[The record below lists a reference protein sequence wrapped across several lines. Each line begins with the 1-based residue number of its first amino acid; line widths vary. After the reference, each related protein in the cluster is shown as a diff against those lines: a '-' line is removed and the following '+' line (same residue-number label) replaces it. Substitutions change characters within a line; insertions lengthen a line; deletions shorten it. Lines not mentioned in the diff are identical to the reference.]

1 MIPAEF
7 QKYIRSKEFKDLLA
21 KYQQASLNGEDIFID
36 EDDLLDIAEYY
47 HVKGNADE
55 AEKVTDYM
63 LRIFPDNTKALVFKA
78 RRAVIMGD
86 VDKAEY
92 YSDLI
97 TGDEMT
103 DVVYLRAEIMV
114 CREKVKEADNYLEKH
129 YETLPEEDFDGETTS
144 LSIYD
149 EEDEEDDVV
158 TRSDYALDIAMMFC
172 DHGEWELSEK
182 WLNRVKDPELI
193 DVGDYLEIKAILL
206 TAQEKYKEAEP
217 IWNKYIDLDAYSLR
231 AWLQLSQC
239 QFHTGQSQE
248 AIQSAEYAIAIAPDV
263 PEAYIVKGNSLFSL
277 GDNEGALECFKK
289 LLELCPNDIQGELL
303 ISSVL
308 FTMERY
314 EEGYEH
320 IVTAISLME
329 DADFNDI
336 PEIAQSEIYKQA
348 AYLCTA
354 MGKKD
359 EALQYADKIS
369 LSGLNEEKSKLLKAG
384 IYLENRQTAPAFEIL
399 SEVLKDS
406 NHDPKMY
413 ITIGCMLVD
422 SGLMETGYEML
433 TQTYNILDKNDIDCN
448 FGYERLAYAA
458 LVIGKYDDFLS
469 ALEKSISFNPTE
481 TVSIFSSLFPEN
493 MPISEYLEY
502 AKTHEIK
509 DNRYSK
515 DA

>member
-1 MIPAEF
+1 
-7 QKYIRSKEFKDLLA
+7 
-21 KYQQASLNGEDIFID
+21 
-36 EDDLLDIAEYY
+36 
-47 HVKGNADE
+47 
-55 AEKVTDYM
+55 
-63 LRIFPDNTKALVFKA
+63 
-78 RRAVIMGD
+78 
-86 VDKAEY
+86 
-92 YSDLI
+92 
-97 TGDEMT
+97 
-103 DVVYLRAEIMV
+103 
-114 CREKVKEADNYLEKH
+114 
-129 YETLPEEDFDGETTS
+129 
-144 LSIYD
+144 
-149 EEDEEDDVV
+149 
-158 TRSDYALDIAMMFC
+158 
-172 DHGEWELSEK
+172 
-182 WLNRVKDPELI
+182 
-193 DVGDYLEIKAILL
+193 
-206 TAQEKYKEAEP
+206 
-217 IWNKYIDLDAYSLR
+217 
-231 AWLQLSQC
+231 
-239 QFHTGQSQE
+239 
-248 AIQSAEYAIAIAPDV
+248 
-263 PEAYIVKGNSLFSL
+263 
-277 GDNEGALECFKK
+277 
-289 LLELCPNDIQGELL
+289 
-303 ISSVL
+303 
-308 FTMERY
+308 MERY

-359 EALQYADKIS
+359 EALQYADKIL